1 MSEETVELVVYL
13 DGVRKVIGEAVV
25 DTVGSELDVIGV
37 VTDEEWK
44 LRLSDNST
52 FALGYR
58 PVHDEAT
65 QVVRD
70 YELEEVSVVLP
81 LKFKGTHPIV
91 P

>member
-52 FALGYR
+52 FSLGYR
-58 PVHDEAT
+58 PVHDETT